1 MRHRPSS
8 RYGNA
13 AIVATVDDAM
23 TDAATIPC
31 SMCRTPIDPQ
41 TALYGD
47 NGQVCDACSSRS
59 DMADRIVRSCRSLSF
74 SALGTAVAS
83 VFLNPFMLLTAGS
96 IFTAVLAVRPYF
108 SGDPDDRETL
118 WKHPLALVLG
128 VIAMLIAGGMQ
139 LLKFVPI

>member
-1 MRHRPSS
+1 
-8 RYGNA
+8 
-13 AIVATVDDAM
+13 M

-47 NGQVCDACSSRS
+47 NGQVCETCSSRS

-74 SALGTAVAS
+74 SAFGTAIAS
-83 VFLNPFMLLTAGS
+83 VFFNPLMLLTAGA

-118 WKHPLALVLG
+118 RKHPLAMVLG
-128 VIAMLIAGGMQ
+128 ILAIAIAGGMQ
-139 LLKFVPI
+139 VLKFIPV